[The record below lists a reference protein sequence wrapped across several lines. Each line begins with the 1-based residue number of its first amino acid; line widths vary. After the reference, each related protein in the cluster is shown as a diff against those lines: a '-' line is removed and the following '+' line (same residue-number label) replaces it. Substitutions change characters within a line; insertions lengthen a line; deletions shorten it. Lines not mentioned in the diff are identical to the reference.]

1 MVTVDPMIPT
11 AVVTGAT
18 GGIGAAVARALMER
32 GYRVY
37 ALGRS
42 AQKLAALYDTTSLA
56 VPVLLDLAQYSE
68 LPPALANLRDVHAL
82 VHCAGV
88 AEVASVEDTT
98 PALWQETLAVNLV
111 APALLTRE
119 LLPALR
125 AARGQVIF
133 VNMAPGMHAVER
145 WSAYVGSKAALREVA
160 DSLRKEEE
168 PNGVRVTSVYPT
180 GTATDLLKKVRQQ
193 FGHEYNPDRC
203 VQPDTLASLI
213 VATMSAPEDA
223 HVVEVSVRP
232 APRPDEPSRR

>member
-1 MVTVDPMIPT
+1 MSPVIPT

-18 GGIGAAVARALMER
+18 GGIGAAVVRALMER

-37 ALGRS
+37 AVSRS
-42 AQKLAALYDTTSLA
+42 TLKAAALYDAAPLA
-56 VPVLLDLAQYSE
+56 VPVLVDLAQYAE
-68 LPPALANLRDVHAL
+68 LPPALADLREVHAL

-98 PALWQETLAVNLV
+98 PALWQETLAVNV
-111 APALLTRE
+111 VTPALLTRA

-125 AARGQVIF
+125 AARGHVIF

-160 DSLRKEEE
+160 DALHKEEE
-168 PNGVRVTSVYPT
+168 RHGVRVTSVYPT
-180 GTATDLLKKVRQQ
+180 GTATDLLKKVREQ
-193 FGHEYNPDRC
+193 FGHQYNPDLC
-203 VQPDTLASLI
+203 IQPDTLASLI
-213 VATMSAPEDA
+213 VDTLSAPQDA

-232 APRPDEPSRR
+232 APWTNNPFQA